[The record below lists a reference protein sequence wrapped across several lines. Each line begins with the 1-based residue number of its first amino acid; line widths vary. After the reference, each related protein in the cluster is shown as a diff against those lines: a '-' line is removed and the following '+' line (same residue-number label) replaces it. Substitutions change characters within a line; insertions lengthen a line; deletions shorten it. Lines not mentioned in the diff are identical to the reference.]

1 MDTGIDNVVFEPE
14 SDDGPRNA
22 VDDADGWMVLCSSG
36 DEAETVDGVLFFDA
50 ADGDVEAGSDSDI
63 MCQDTHSESPDIM
76 SDDSESGAKTMPA
89 PMPPWGAYPLRPALS
104 RGGVST
110 PFRCGEP

>member
-14 SDDGPRNA
+14 SDDGSSNA
-22 VDDADGWMVLCSSG
+22 LDDAEGWMVQCLSG
-36 DEAETVDGVLFFDA
+36 DEAETVDAELFDA

-63 MCQDTHSESPDIM
+63 MHQDTHSESPDNCL
-76 SDDSESGAKTMPA
+76 SDDSESGAKTMLV
-89 PMPPWGAYPLRPALS
+89 PMPPWGAYPCRPALS